1 MPTGLERVYSG
12 GMNTPIML
20 SILALV
26 LLGIGTF
33 FTKIAAVHQVYSP
46 SYMIVASLSTCIVA
60 VIIHLVQSHSFE
72 LSAKMSVLS
81 VLGGIIGGMGFYAI
95 LVALRLGGQGSIV
108 FPISGVGVI
117 VAVTLAFVVYREP
130 VTVTKLLGLGLGVSS
145 IVLLSR

>member
-1 MPTGLERVYSG
+1 
-12 GMNTPIML
+12 ML

-108 FPISGVGVI
+108 FPISGLGVI

>member
-1 MPTGLERVYSG
+1 
-12 GMNTPIML
+12 MNAPITL

-46 SYMIVASLSTCIVA
+46 SYMMVASLSTCVVA
-60 VIIHLVQSHSFE
+60 IIIHLVQIHSFE
-72 LSAKMSVLS
+72 LSAKMAVLS

-95 LVALRLGGQGSIV
+95 LVALRLGGEGSIV
-108 FPISGVGVI
+108 FPISGLGVI
-117 VAVTLAFVVYREP
+117 VAVILAFVVYREP

-145 IVLLSR
+145 IVVLSR

>member
-1 MPTGLERVYSG
+1 MYSVSK
-12 GMNTPIML
+12 NTPIML

-108 FPISGVGVI
+108 FPISGLGVI

>member
-1 MPTGLERVYSG
+1 
-12 GMNTPIML
+12 ML

-108 FPISGVGVI
+108 FPISGLGVI
-117 VAVTLAFVVYREP
+117 VAVTLASVVYREP

>member
-1 MPTGLERVYSG
+1 
-12 GMNTPIML
+12 ML

-72 LSAKMSVLS
+72 LSAKMSVLSVLS